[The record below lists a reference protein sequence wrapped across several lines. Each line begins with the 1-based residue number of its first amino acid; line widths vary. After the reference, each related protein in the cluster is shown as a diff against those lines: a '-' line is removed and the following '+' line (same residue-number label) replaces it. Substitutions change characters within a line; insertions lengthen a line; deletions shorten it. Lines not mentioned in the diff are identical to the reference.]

1 MSCCQPDLVPHVA
14 PEGLDLAPRQDVL
27 HPDGGDGPVV
37 DLDGVAGQR
46 QGVPLDAGQPEVW
59 DKADAL
65 GVRLW
70 ERDVLGNEVLEIP
83 VDFQAE
89 VIEGELAVGRE
100 GVGEKPLPV
109 EVVLI
114 DDRSI
119 ANVLLDT
126 DITMVDGDNMT
137 S

>member
-1 MSCCQPDLVPHVA
+1 M
-14 PEGLDLAPRQDVL
+14 
-27 HPDGGDGPVV
+27 V